1 VVGLTKQFRAGG
13 ASITAV
19 AGLSLTLA
27 PGSSTAV
34 TGASGSGKSTLLHL
48 IGAIER
54 ADEGSIVVDGT
65 DVTQSSR
72 RELTAYRRSVGFV
85 FQRYHLLPALTALD
99 NVVAPVLPYRVG
111 YDKVARAR
119 GLLDAVGLADRA
131 RSLPSQLSGG
141 QQQRVAI
148 ARALMGRPRLLLA
161 DEPTGSLDSRT
172 GVEIVEL
179 LMRLQA
185 EHGMTVLVAT
195 HEHHIAARCGR
206 MIRLRD
212 GAVVDDVDLSSGQ
225 PAQSTLDRAIGL
237 RF

>member
-1 VVGLTKQFRAGG
+1 
-13 ASITAV
+13 
-19 AGLSLTLA
+19 
-27 PGSSTAV
+27 
-34 TGASGSGKSTLLHL
+34 
-48 IGAIER
+48 
-54 ADEGSIVVDGT
+54 
-65 DVTQSSR
+65 
-72 RELTAYRRSVGFV
+72 
-85 FQRYHLLPALTALD
+85 
-99 NVVAPVLPYRVG
+99 
-111 YDKVARAR
+111 
-119 GLLDAVGLADRA
+119 
-131 RSLPSQLSGG
+131 
-141 QQQRVAI
+141 
-148 ARALMGRPRLLLA
+148 MGRPRLLLA